1 MFFDTLCDYF
11 ADFFFVNPNPPLTST
26 RHRYMSIGTSQI
38 YMHNPT
44 RAGARLAE
52 ISGQK
57 CVKTWILGVYFPHPT
72 TLKIQLSLRSA
83 SGPNPFAPQLSS
95 WKYDAG
101 HKNFSSVA
109 RGSMLTRKPPSYPCC
124 GLAFDPFSTLLGL
137 TGDQNSHGFGSIVS
151 LHSGVY

>member
-1 MFFDTLCDYF
+1 
-11 ADFFFVNPNPPLTST
+11 
-26 RHRYMSIGTSQI
+26 
-38 YMHNPT
+38 MHNPT

-52 ISGQK
+52 ISDQK
-57 CVKTWILGVYFPHPT
+57 YVKTWILGVYFPHPT

-109 RGSMLTRKPPSYPCC
+109 RGSMLTRKPPSYP
-124 GLAFDPFSTLLGL
+124 GSGAVFDPFSTLVGL
-137 TGDQNSHGFGSIVS
+137 ADGHNSYGFGSIVS
-151 LHSGVY
+151 LHSGVRELSAVKMGTRFTVMHAAPIHITILIHT